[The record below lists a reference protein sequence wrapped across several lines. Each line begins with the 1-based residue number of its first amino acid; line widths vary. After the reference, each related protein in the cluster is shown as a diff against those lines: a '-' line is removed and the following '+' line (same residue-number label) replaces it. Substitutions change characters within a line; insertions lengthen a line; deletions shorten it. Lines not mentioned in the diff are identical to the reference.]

1 MRLVILGAGAIGG
14 VVGGLLARANREV
27 LLLARGA
34 HLAAIRERGLRVE
47 SPGETFVV
55 HPPVA
60 ERVADWRPG
69 DLVVLATKTQD
80 AAAALRGLAAPP
92 EIPIACF
99 TNGVEAERIALRHAR
114 SVYGACVMMPATYL
128 QPGIVQVWA
137 APVPGLIDVGR
148 YPDGQGEHVD
158 ELAGELIVAGFSV
171 ETRTNI
177 MKWKRGKLLSNL
189 ANGAEALCGPAART
203 SAIADRAR
211 AEARACFAAANLSC
225 STEAEDAARRAGY
238 ASKPIEGA
246 TRSGGS
252 TWQSLARGATTL
264 ETDYLN
270 GEIALLG
277 RLNNV
282 PTPVNEA
289 LQRIAAEAAAAGH
302 APGSMSLDELA
313 ARVSRYE
320 RVEQAPQ

>member
-1 MRLVILGAGAIGG
+1 MRIVILGAGAIGG
-14 VVGGLLARANREV
+14 VVGGLLARANRDV

-34 HLAAIRERGLRVE
+34 HLAAIRETGLRVE
-47 SPGETFVV
+47 SPDGAFVV

-60 ERVADWRPG
+60 DRVDAWRAD

-80 AAAALRGLAAPP
+80 AAAALRQLAAPP

-114 SVYGACVMMPATYL
+114 DVYGACVMMPATYL
-128 QPGIVQVWA
+128 SPGLVQVWA
-137 APVPGLIDVGR
+137 APIPGLIDLGR
-148 YPDGQGEHVD
+148 YPDGTGAHVD
-158 ELAGELIVAGFSV
+158 ELAGELVVAGFSV
-171 ETRTNI
+171 ETRSNI

-189 ANGAEALCGPAART
+189 MNGAEALTSPAART
-203 SAIADRAR
+203 SVLAERAK
-211 AEARACFAAANLSC
+211 AEARACFAAANLAC
-225 STEAEDAARRAGY
+225 SSETEDAARRAGF
-238 ASKPIEGA
+238 ASKPIEGSV
-246 TRSGGS
+246 RSGGS

-270 GEIALLG
+270 GEIAMLG

-289 LQRIAAEAAAAGH
+289 LQRLAAEAAAAGH
-302 APGSMSLDELA
+302 APGSLRLDELI
-313 ARVSRYE
+313 ARVDG
-320 RVEQAPQ
+320 

>member
-1 MRLVILGAGAIGG
+1 MRVVILGAGAIGG
-14 VVGGLLARANREV
+14 VVGGLLARANRDV

-47 SPGETFVV
+47 MPGDTFVV

-60 ERVADWRPG
+60 ERVGEWRPG

-80 AAAALRGLAAPP
+80 AAAALRQLGAPP
-92 EIPIACF
+92 ELPIACF
-99 TNGVEAERIALRHAR
+99 TNGVEAERIALRHSR
-114 SVYGACVMMPATYL
+114 DVYGACVMMPATYL
-128 QPGIVQVWA
+128 LPGVVQVWA
-137 APVPGLIDVGR
+137 APIPGLIDLGR
-148 YPDGQGEHVD
+148 YPDGVGEHAD

-189 ANGAEALCGPAART
+189 MNGAEALTSPAART
-203 SAIADRAR
+203 SLLAEQAK
-211 AEARACFAAANLSC
+211 AEARTCFAAANLSC
-225 STEAEDAARRAGY
+225 STEAEDAARRTGFE
-238 ASKPIEGA
+238 SKPIEGA

-252 TWQSLARGATTL
+252 TWQSLARGATTV

-270 GEIALLG
+270 GEIAMLG

-282 PTPVNEA
+282 PTPINEA
-289 LQRIAAEAAAAGH
+289 LQRLAAEAAAAGR
-302 APGSMSLDELA
+302 APGSMSLDELI
-313 ARVSRYE
+313 ARVHGTR
-320 RVEQAPQ
+320 A

>member
-1 MRLVILGAGAIGG
+1 MRVVILGAGAIGG
-14 VVGGLLARANREV
+14 VVGGLLARAKRDV

-34 HLAAIRERGLRVE
+34 HLDAIRTTGLRVE
-47 SPGETFVV
+47 SPTETFVV

-60 ERVADWRPG
+60 ERVDDWRPG

-80 AAAALRGLAAPP
+80 AAAALRGLAAPQ

-114 SVYGACVMMPATYL
+114 EVYGACVMMPATYL
-128 QPGIVQVWA
+128 SPGIVQVWA
-137 APVPGLIDVGR
+137 SPIPGLIDVGR
-148 YPDGQGEHVD
+148 YPDGTGDRAD

-171 ETRTNI
+171 EVRANI

-189 ANGAEALCGPAART
+189 ANGAEALCGPAARKHPLF
-203 SAIADRAR
+203 ARAK

-225 STEAEDAARRAGY
+225 STDAEDAARRTGFE
-238 ASKPIEGA
+238 SKPIVGA

-270 GEIALLG
+270 GEIAMLG

-289 LQRIAAEAAAAGH
+289 LQRLAAEGAAKGV
-302 APGSMSLDELA
+302 APGSMALEELEQRVNSLARSA
-313 ARVSRYE
+313 AT
-320 RVEQAPQ
+320 AP

>member
-1 MRLVILGAGAIGG
+1 MRIVILGAGAIGG
-14 VVGGLLARANREV
+14 VVGGLLARAKRDV

-47 SPGETFVV
+47 MPGDTFVV
-55 HPPVA
+55 QPPVA
-60 ERVADWRPG
+60 ERVTEWRRG

-114 SVYGACVMMPATYL
+114 DVYGACVMMPATHL
-128 QPGIVQVWA
+128 SPGLVQVWA
-137 APVPGLIDVGR
+137 APVPGLIDLGR
-148 YPDGQGEHVD
+148 YPDGQGDHAD

-189 ANGAEALCGPAART
+189 MNGAEALTSPAART
-203 SAIADRAR
+203 SLLAEQAK

-225 STEAEDAARRAGY
+225 SSEAEDAARRTGFE
-238 ASKPIEGA
+238 SKPIEGA

-270 GEIALLG
+270 GEIAMLG
-277 RLNNV
+277 RLNHV

-289 LQRIAAEAAAAGH
+289 LQRIAAEAAAAGR
-302 APGSMSLDELA
+302 APGSLSLDELITWVHGTRA
-313 ARVSRYE
+313 
-320 RVEQAPQ
+320 